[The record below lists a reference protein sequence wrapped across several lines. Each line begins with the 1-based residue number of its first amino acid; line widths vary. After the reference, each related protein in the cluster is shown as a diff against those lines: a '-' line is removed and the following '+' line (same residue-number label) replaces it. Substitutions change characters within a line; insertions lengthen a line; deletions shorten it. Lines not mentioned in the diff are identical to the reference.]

1 MFSKFWKQNNDKN
14 RILNV
19 IIPCFITASLIYS
32 FIYFINKNTNK
43 IGNNNNKSST
53 ATITTTTTTTS
64 TKINNNNKIKFY
76 EDSDRDDINTNSTF
90 SNLNS
95 APSSSTIIKKKD
107 DYIMAWYNPRYVR
120 TLY

>member
-32 FIYFINKNTNK
+32 FIYFINKNNS
-43 IGNNNNKSST
+43 NSKSST
-53 ATITTTTTTTS
+53 ATITTTTSS

-76 EDSDRDDINTNSTF
+76 EDIDRDDINTTSTF
-90 SNLNS
+90 SNLNT

-107 DYIMAWYNPRYVR
+107 DYVMAWYNPRYVR
-120 TLY
+120 TVY